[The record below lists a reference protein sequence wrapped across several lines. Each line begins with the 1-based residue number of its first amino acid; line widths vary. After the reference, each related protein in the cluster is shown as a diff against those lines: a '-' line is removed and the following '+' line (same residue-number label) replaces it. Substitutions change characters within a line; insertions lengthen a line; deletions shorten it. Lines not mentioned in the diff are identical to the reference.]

1 MDKKNVAD
9 LYNGILFSD
18 KWGVVTKSLDVN
30 LINDRGITACKCRK
44 LLPHPI

>member
-1 MDKKNVAD
+1 MDKQNVAD

-18 KWGVVTKSLDVN
+18 KWGVKSLKVWT